1 MNSNNVP
8 GDYFKEN
15 TELSDED
22 KKKAALWYPKPKI
35 PGVPDPPK
43 PQPPTLVTGG
53 GIPSNDVE
61 KDAPTDVSLKST
73 FHIIIITVEIF
84 AGANIKFCG
93 VATQAFRRIFGNSKF
108 CVSTLVIL
116 NATCS

>member
-15 TELSDED
+15 TELSEED

-35 PGVPDPPK
+35 PGLPDPPK

-61 KDAPTDVSLKST
+61 KDAPTDVSLKSP
-73 FHIIIITVEIF
+73 FHIIIITVGIF
-84 AGANIKFCG
+84 CWCKYKILWSCHSGLQKNFWG
-93 VATQAFRRIFGNSKF
+93 FYV

-116 NATCS
+116 NAT